1 MNNQKHLDGFGG
13 TGKWMLLI
21 WFLLIGIKLPAQ
33 PFDCEEELFSKKD
46 KKTRLFGY
54 VNMLGEY
61 RIPPSFLRALPFS
74 GKYAVVQ
81 QGKKFGV
88 INCEGVLVVPA
99 DYDEISAFINGKG
112 WVKQNGKWGLADIK
126 GRLLI
131 QLQYDDVQEINTF
144 NGTVTWVK
152 KNEQWGLISRENGRM
167 LVNPQY
173 ETVGSISDSAGIGRK
188 GGFQDLV
195 YYGDGR
201 IIISKMR
208 QVKKVGAKLFIY
220 QQENRKFGVFNPL
233 AFITIRPDWDT
244 IFLNG
249 TVLQVKK
256 EGKFGLLNLRGNEI
270 VPLEFSFISQE
281 EAGFFGVIKDG
292 NFMVI
297 NGNGKVQSPETP
309 FENGTLLPTQLAI
322 LKKGN
327 NAGIWDLKK
336 KKWAIPFENQEINE
350 SKNKKWVQWRQNG
363 KARWWQN
370 QALFSQEVWDS
381 LRLEDEGAI
390 RVFRNGQVALAQF
403 PEGKVS
409 GWFDA
414 IEKIDNAFF
423 YVKSGSNSGIFSSQ
437 GNMILP
443 NEYQDITAY
452 NSPTGQTCF
461 TILKNGKWGLAD
473 AQGKVEIL
481 PDFDQIIPAMNGI
494 TLVKADNKWGIR
506 GAKGQWLAEPRW
518 DSITHPRMHGDWV
531 EFPCL
536 GWKKGKNQLISEK
549 GEELSEPG
557 KATWKYL
564 QENVF
569 AYKDDEGWHL
579 YSSQGK
585 LLGSL
590 ILNDLQNFSEGNAP
604 AMQGTKWGFV
614 NAFGRMVIPAQFE
627 IVLPF
632 QNGIAFARTDG
643 KWGVLKKNG
652 SWLVKPVGIGVGQD
666 DNGKRKLILP

>member
-1 MNNQKHLDGFGG
+1 MNDQKQVGG
-13 TGKWMLLI
+13 AYGIWKWLLL
-21 WFLLIGIKLPAQ
+21 FLFFIFRINLFAQ

-126 GRLLI
+126 GRILI
-131 QLQYDDVQEINTF
+131 QPQYDDVQEINTF

-173 ETVGSISDSAGIGRK
+173 EAVSNISDSAGIGRK
-188 GGFQDLV
+188 SGFQDLV

-208 QVKKVGAKLFIY
+208 QVKKAGSKLFIY
-220 QQENRKFGVFNPL
+220 QHENRKFGVFNTL
-233 AFITIRPDWDT
+233 AFITLRPNWDT
-244 IFLNG
+244 IFLNS
-249 TVLQVKK
+249 TVFQVKN

-270 VPLEFSFISQE
+270 LAPEYSSISPAE
-281 EAGFFGVIKDG
+281 GGFLGVTKDG
-292 NFMVI
+292 NFAVMDM
-297 NGNGKVQSPETP
+297 NGKVQSPETTL
-309 FENGTLLPTQLAI
+309 ENGTILPTHMAI
-322 LKKGN
+322 LKKGE

-336 KKWAIPFENQEINE
+336 KKWAIPFENQEIKE

-363 KARWWQN
+363 KARWWQSPEN
-370 QALFSQEVWDS
+370 ISLENWDS
-381 LRLEDEGAI
+381 LHRDDEGAI
-390 RVFRNGQVALAQF
+390 RVYRSGKVALAQL

-414 IEKIDNAFF
+414 IEKINDAFF
-423 YVKSGSNSGIFSSQ
+423 RTKSGNNVGIFSTKGS
-437 GNMILP
+437 NVLP
-443 NEYQDITAY
+443 NEYQDIKAFV
-452 NSPTGQTCF
+452 SPNGQTCF
-461 TILKNGKWGLAD
+461 TILKNEKWGLAD

-494 TLVKADNKWGIR
+494 TIIKTGNKWAIR
-506 GAKGQWLAEPRW
+506 GARGQWLGEARW
-518 DSITHPRMHGDWV
+518 DSITTPRKQGDWV
-531 EFPCL
+531 EFPVL

-549 GEELSEPG
+549 GEELSEPR
-557 KATWKYL
+557 KAVWKYL

-569 AYKDDEGWHL
+569 AFQDEQGWHL

-585 LLGSL
+585 MLGN
-590 ILNDLQNFSEGNAP
+590 LNFNALENFSEGNAP
-604 AMQGTKWGFV
+604 ACQNNKWGFV
-614 NAFGRMVIPAQFE
+614 NAFGRMVIQAQYDA
-627 IVLPF
+627 VLPY
-632 QNGIAFARTDG
+632 QNGIAFAQSDG
-643 KWGVLKKNG
+643 KWGVLRKNG
-652 SWLVKPVGIGVGQD
+652 SWLVKPVGIRVGLD
-666 DNGKRKLILP
+666 EDGKRKLILP